1 MRLFIAI
8 PLPPDTHRALAA
20 MQQRLRAS
28 AQGGRYVP
36 TDLFHITLHF
46 IGEHD
51 DLQGAAAAC
60 EEAVRGIHPFLL
72 RLGSYGSFAR
82 GGARTGFATLEGDLA
97 ELFRLHETLT
107 SALAERG
114 FPLGGAQKRLT
125 PHITLARDL
134 RHDGDV
140 PPGMEQAAASLGAGS
155 AFLADKLVLYESRHQ
170 RGRMEYT
177 PLHRARL
184 LKAGE

>member
-20 MQQRLRAS
+20 MQQRLRTCAE
-28 AQGGRYVP
+28 GGRYVP
-36 TDLFHITLHF
+36 QQNFHITLHF
-46 IGEHD
+46 IGEHA

-60 EEAVRGIHPFLL
+60 DEAVRGIRPFLL
-72 RLGSYGSFAR
+72 RLGGYGSFAR
-82 GGARTGFATLEGDLA
+82 GGARTGYAALEGDLD

-107 SALAERG
+107 AALAERG

-134 RHDGDV
+134 RHEGDT
-140 PPGMEQAAASLGAGS
+140 PPDMQDAAAGLGGGS
-155 AFLADKLVLYESRHQ
+155 AFLADKLVLFESRRTH
-170 RGRMEYT
+170 GGMEYL
-177 PLHRARL
+177 PLHQARL